1 MSRKV
6 EPPRAALVKP
16 AQSSKKLVS
25 PVIESDLIAAT
36 EMSVP
41 RPLIHNLGIS
51 KAFNRLSLKEKH
63 YAHHMARYV
72 FARGTGK
79 RG

>member
-1 MSRKV
+1 M
-6 EPPRAALVKP
+6 EGGTPHAALVKS

-25 PVIESDLIAAT
+25 PLNESDLIAAT
-36 EMSVP
+36 KMSVP
-41 RPLIHNLGIS
+41 RPLIHSLGIS
-51 KAFNRLSLKEKH
+51 KAFNSLSLKEKH

-72 FARGTGK
+72 FARGTEK